1 MGNLGGLEIVIIGL
15 FVLVVIGAIVAA
27 TIATKKH

>member
-15 FVLVVIGAIVAA
+15 FVLVIVGAIVAA
-27 TIATKKH
+27 TIAAKKH